1 MSRAPA
7 VAGTFYPGDA
17 ETLRADLE
25 RLTGGRRPP
34 PAPRGLALMVPHAG
48 YIYSGPVAAAT
59 YLSVALVPR
68 VIVLGPNHTG
78 RGEPV
83 ALMHRGAWRTPLG
96 EAALDDGLAEGV
108 LSRCAAATIDEVA
121 HRKEHSLEVQIPF
134 LQHLVGD
141 LRFLPICI
149 GTMQLALLLELGR
162 AIAGAVREA
171 NQDVLLVLSS
181 DMSHY
186 LPAAVAK
193 GKDEK
198 ALAPILALD
207 AEWLHRVVVDGR
219 MTMCGAA
226 PVVAGLE
233 AARCLGA
240 GESRLVA
247 YDHSGTRSGDHDSVV
262 GYAGVAVT

>member
-1 MSRAPA
+1 MSRGPA
-7 VAGTFYPGDA
+7 VAGTFYPGD
-17 ETLRADLE
+17 EKTLRTDLE
-25 RLTGGRRPP
+25 QLTGGRRPP

-59 YLSVALVPR
+59 YTSACLARR

-78 RGEPV
+78 RGQPI

-96 EAALDDGLAEGV
+96 EATLDDELAGGV
-108 LSRCAAATIDEVA
+108 LSHCDAARIDEIA
-121 HRKEHSLEVQIPF
+121 HRREHSLEVQIPF
-134 LQHLVGD
+134 LQHLLDG
-141 LRFLPICI
+141 LRFLPICV
-149 GTMQLALLLELGR
+149 GTMQLSLLLDLGR
-162 AIAGAVREA
+162 AVAEAVREA
-171 NQDVLLVLSS
+171 GQDVLLVLSS

-193 GKDEK
+193 GEDEK

-207 AEWLHRVVVDGR
+207 PERLHRVVVESGI
-219 MTMCGAA
+219 TMCGVA

-233 AARCLGA
+233 AARRLGA
-240 GESRLVA
+240 QEARLVA

>member
-1 MSRAPA
+1 MSRGPA

-17 ETLRADLE
+17 ETLRSDLE

-34 PAPRGLALMVPHAG
+34 RAPRGIALMVPHAG
-48 YIYSGPVAAAT
+48 YIYSGAVAAAT
-59 YLSVALVPR
+59 FLSVALAR
-68 VIVLGPNHTG
+68 RIIVLGPNHTG

-83 ALMHRGAWRTPLG
+83 ALMRGGAWRTPLG
-96 EAALDDGLAEGV
+96 ETGLDERLADGV
-108 LSRCAAATIDEVA
+108 LSRCAAAAIDEVA
-121 HRKEHSLEVQIPF
+121 HRREHSLEVQIPF
-134 LQHLVGD
+134 LQHLVGT
-141 LRFLPICI
+141 LHFLPICV
-149 GTMQLALLLELGR
+149 GTMRLPLLLDLGR
-162 AIAGAVREA
+162 AIAGAVRETDG
-171 NQDVLLVLSS
+171 DVLLVLSS

-193 GKDEK
+193 GQDEK

-207 AEWLHRVVVDGR
+207 PERLHRVVVEGGI
-219 MTMCGAA
+219 TMCGVA

-240 GESRLVA
+240 RESRLVA